1 MDILQRFGLGIKK
14 LRQERGLSQEKL
26 AEIADLHRTYI
37 NLVESGKRNISLK
50 NIYRLSKALG
60 VSIHELFRNL

>member
-1 MDILQRFGLGIKK
+1 MEILQHFGIRIKT

-26 AEIADLHRTYI
+26 AERADLHRTYI

-60 VSIHELFRNL
+60 VSVNELFENL

>member
-1 MDILQRFGLGIKK
+1 MEILQHFGLRIKT

-60 VSIHELFRNL
+60 VSVKELFENL

>member
-1 MDILQRFGLGIKK
+1 MEILQHFGLRIKT

-26 AEIADLHRTYI
+26 AEIAYLHRTYI

-60 VSIHELFRNL
+60 VSVKELFENL

>member
-1 MDILQRFGLGIKK
+1 MEILQRFGLRIKT
-14 LRQERGLSQEKL
+14 LRQEKGLSQEKL

-50 NIYRLSKALG
+50 NINKLSKALG
-60 VSIHELFRNL
+60 VSIQELFKNL